1 MNTGLVSVLAMALSA
16 HAIYQYL
23 NDPLWWMY
31 VPAYGMASIVCILP
45 LPTFTLWRFLSS
57 IAVIGG
63 FLLMLFLAWTFHGLE
78 NADGLELHEAKNLL
92 PVAIGVALT
101 GSTRLILDKKS
112 SIFKYPKLLILTTIL
127 ISSIIVAVYSTKYY
141 L

>member
-1 MNTGLVSVLAMALSA
+1 
-16 HAIYQYL
+16 
-23 NDPLWWMY
+23 MY

-57 IAVIGG
+57 VAVIGG
-63 FLLMLFLAWTFHGLE
+63 TLLMLFLAWTFHGLE

-92 PVAIGVALT
+92 PVRLT
-101 GSTRLILDKKS
+101 FIHDLQYHRMVL
-112 SIFKYPKLLILTTIL
+112 
-127 ISSIIVAVYSTKYY
+127 YSPYHKHS